1 MRLIRFA
8 ALYRRFAR
16 DHRRERMLLASL
28 SFFLTFAIT
37 RAVVHWGRGWD
48 EPVALWVAGV
58 HLHHFAIGIGLLLM
72 VGYLWLI
79 QVGTT
84 HGSDGLGRLTSLIY
98 GAGAAL
104 TLDELALWVHL
115 DDVYWEPTGRIS
127 VDAVILFG
135 ALVSV
140 GVWGEPLWRALI
152 RQLAWFGR
160 RTTEVVVAEVKDV
173 PVDPVPVEVRTP
185 GSDSTS
191 A

>member
-16 DHRRERMLLASL
+16 DHRRERMLLASI
-28 SFFLTFAIT
+28 SFFLTFAVA
-37 RAVVHWGRGWD
+37 RALVHWGRTFD
-48 EPVALWVAGV
+48 EPFALFVGGT
-58 HLHHFAIGIGLLLM
+58 HLHHFAFGIGLLLV

-84 HGSDGLGRLTSLIY
+84 HGSDRLGRLTSLLY

-140 GVWGEPLWRALI
+140 GMWGGPLWRATI
-152 RQLAWFGR
+152 RQLTRFGR
-160 RTTEVVVAEVKDV
+160 RSRLPTPIDPEPVPAEV
-173 PVDPVPVEVRTP
+173 RIS
-185 GSDSTS
+185 GSDSPV
-191 A
+191 

>member
-1 MRLIRFA
+1 MRLLRFA

-28 SFFLTFAIT
+28 SFILTFAIA
-37 RAVVHWGRGWD
+37 RVLVHWGRGRD
-48 EPVALWVAGV
+48 EPLALFVAGI
-58 HLHHFAIGIGLLLM
+58 HLHHFAFGIGLLLI

-79 QVGTT
+79 QIGTT
-84 HGSDGLGRLTSLIY
+84 HGSDRLGRLTSLLY

-140 GVWGEPLWRALI
+140 GVWGGPLWRASL
-152 RQLAWFGR
+152 RQIAWFGR
-160 RTTEVVVAEVKDV
+160 RVTTPPPVVDDVLPAEV
-173 PVDPVPVEVRTP
+173 PAP
-185 GSDSTS
+185 GSD
-191 A
+191 APVA

>member
-37 RAVVHWGRGWD
+37 RTLVHWGRGFD
-48 EPVALWVAGV
+48 EPFALFVAGV
-58 HLHHFAIGIGLLLM
+58 HLHHFAIGIGLLLI

-84 HGSDGLGRLTSLIY
+84 HGSDRLGRLTSLIY

-140 GVWGEPLWRALI
+140 GIWGDPLWRATL

-160 RTTEVVVAEVKDV
+160 RTKQPAEIREEVDGV
-173 PVDPVPVEVRTP
+173 PVPVEVRAP
-185 GSDSTS
+185 DSDSIS
-191 A
+191 